1 MDSKNN
7 SYLYTLTVTHRLMY
21 PLENIF
27 KPWSNQP
34 LYLWN
39 QNQFYK
45 YTVLEVIFTF
55 TSTQL

>member
-55 TSTQL
+55 T